1 MSCLEIL
8 VAITLHLGLEGDYNN
23 IHPIIFEKVSKCKTT
38 ITEFDVFK
46 QVQP

>member
-23 IHPIIFEKVSKCKTT
+23 IHPLVMNLSWEEINES
-38 ITEFDVFK
+38 
-46 QVQP
+46 